1 MKRKFYFIKDSVTG
15 NFYFGHKYIENLVEL
30 DGASVYHNE
39 DNAKKML
46 RQIVTE
52 WKWTENVVDD
62 WIADKNSAKYGKT
75 MKRMVNQRKDLP
87 NWGIEIVSGEV
98 NIS

>member
-1 MKRKFYFIKDSVTG
+1 MKRTFYFLKDSVTSK
-15 NFYFGHKYIENLVEL
+15 FYWNHKYIENFAEL

-39 DNAKKML
+39 TNAKKML
-46 RQIVTE
+46 QQIVTK
-52 WKWTENVVDD
+52 WKWTESVVDD
-62 WIADKNSAKYGKT
+62 WIADELGSKYDKT

-87 NWGIEIVSGEV
+87 DWGIEIVSGEV

>member
-1 MKRKFYFIKDSVTG
+1 
-15 NFYFGHKYIENLVEL
+15 
-30 DGASVYHNE
+30 
-39 DNAKKML
+39 
-46 RQIVTE
+46 
-52 WKWTENVVDD
+52 VDD
-62 WIADKNSAKYGKT
+62 WIADELGSKYGKT